1 MATANGRERTSLTL
15 LDLILIAIGLS
26 MDACAVSM
34 VNGMCIPKLNFKN
47 ALLIAF
53 SFGAFQAGMPLIGYF
68 IGDRFAE
75 AMSSYDH
82 WIALVLLLWIGGKMI
97 WDAFREVE
105 ENCELK
111 CEIEPKSLLTQSI
124 ATSIDALAVGV
135 GFAATQV
142 EILPASGLIGIV
154 TFGLSLL
161 SVYVGKWT
169 CGRLSGKA
177 QLVGGAILIG
187 IGIKIF
193 VEHTVGVL

>member
-1 MATANGRERTSLTL
+1 MAAANGRELKSLTL

-34 VNGMCIPKLNFKN
+34 VNGMCIPKLNWKN

-53 SFGAFQAGMPLIGYF
+53 SFGFFQAGMPLIGYF

-75 AMSSYDH
+75 AMSGYDH
-82 WIALVLLLWIGGKMI
+82 WIALGLLLWIGGKMI
-97 WDAFREVE
+97 WDAFHEDAEDCEV
-105 ENCELK
+105 K
-111 CEIEPKSLLTQSI
+111 CDIAPKSLLTQSV

-135 GFAATQV
+135 GFAASQV
-142 EILPASGLIGIV
+142 DILPASGLIGLV
-154 TFGLSLL
+154 TFVLSLGAIYL
-161 SVYVGKWT
+161 GKWT

-177 QLVGGAILIG
+177 QLLGGVILIG

-193 VEHTVGVL
+193 VEHTVGL